1 MTEVKELDMLENY
14 LKTKGIH
21 YTRRYGDIDYGH
33 QIIVFDSHG
42 HRQWDAVCRPGSY
55 GYEEGLLEVMGDPV
69 VTWKDGDS
77 VVGFLTAQDV
87 IKRLEGNE

>member
-1 MTEVKELDMLENY
+1 MTKVKELDMLENY
-14 LKTKGIH
+14 LKTKGIS
-21 YTRRYGDIDYGH
+21 YTRTYDGGH
-33 QIIVFDSHG
+33 QIIVFDSYG
-42 HRQWDAVCRPGSY
+42 HRQWDVVCRPGSY
-55 GYEEGLLEVMGDPV
+55 GYEEGLLEAMGDPV